1 MSSEDRHSQALEPDL
16 ISDPDQ
22 KARQEAKNG
31 LRQFDSAIEQIE
43 HWLQSG
49 RTFKLRPSAIMGL
62 NRLALDGLS
71 NYAGIYRPTGIE
83 IQGSKHTP
91 PAAYLV
97 PELVEEM
104 CDYVNANWS
113 RSALHLASYVLWRLN
128 WIHAFVDGNGRT
140 TRTVSFIVLCVRLGY
155 RVPGT
160 NTIPEQIS
168 RDKKPYY
175 SALELADAAYETD
188 KKQVDVSAMEEL
200 VGSLLANQ
208 LAGVIRDA
216 RADQAKPQ
224 AAPASGC

>member
-49 RTFKLRPSAIMGL
+49 RSFKLRPSAIMGL

-71 NYAGIYRPTGIE
+71 NYAGIYRPTGIQ
-83 IQGSKHTP
+83 IQGSKHSP
-91 PAAYLV
+91 PPAYLV

-140 TRTVSFIVLCVRLGY
+140 TRTVSFIVLCIRLGY
-155 RVPGT
+155 RIPGT

-175 SALELADAAYETD
+175 AALELADAAYETD
-188 KKQVDVSAMEEL
+188 KKLNVSAMEEL
-200 VGSLLANQ
+200 VSSLLANQ
-208 LAGVIRDA
+208 LAGVIHDA
-216 RADQAKPQ
+216 RADQANPKSAQ
-224 AAPASGC
+224 APPG

>member
-1 MSSEDRHSQALEPDL
+1 MSSEDRHSRALEPDL

-49 RTFKLRPSAIMGL
+49 RMFKLRPSAILGL

-71 NYAGIYRPTGIE
+71 DYAGIYRPAGIE

-91 PAAYLV
+91 PPAYLV
-97 PELVEEM
+97 PELVEDM
-104 CDYVNANWS
+104 CDYVNTNWS

-140 TRTVSFIVLCVRLGY
+140 TRTVSFIVLCIRLGY
-155 RVPGT
+155 RIPGT

-175 SALELADAAYETD
+175 SALELADAAYERD
-188 KKQVDVSAMEEL
+188 KKLDVSAMEDL
-200 VGSLLANQ
+200 VGSLLATQ
-208 LAGVIRDA
+208 LAGVIHDA
-216 RADQAKPQ
+216 RADQAKPKSAQ
-224 AAPASGC
+224 APSGC